1 MMMLMLLLLMMM
13 MTTTTMMTM
22 MMMML
27 MIVVDD
33 DEDEDEV
40 HMFPTAAG
48 YESGSLLACYPG
60 ERQATVAVVSGFCPI
75 IPPNL
80 L

>member
-33 DEDEDEV
+33 DEDEV

-60 ERQATVAVVSGFCPI
+60 ERQATVAFVSGFCPI

>member
-1 MMMLMLLLLMMM
+1 MM

-33 DEDEDEV
+33 DEDEV